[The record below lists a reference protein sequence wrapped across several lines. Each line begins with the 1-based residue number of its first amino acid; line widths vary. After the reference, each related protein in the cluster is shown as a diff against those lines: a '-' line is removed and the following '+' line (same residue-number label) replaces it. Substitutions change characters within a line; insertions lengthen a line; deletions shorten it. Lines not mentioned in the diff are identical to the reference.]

1 MIYYFIINDILLYQ
15 SNALDA
21 SDDVFR
27 LIKREFLKDE
37 GKQKDMKG
45 AVLYIRKVSL
55 YIYERCR
62 FIYKKGAAIYINK
75 VYHLSECAR
84 GFNKKRI
91 NSFAVCRLFAIFA
104 T

>member
-1 MIYYFIINDILLYQ
+1 MIYYFMIDDILLHQ

-27 LIKREFLKDE
+27 LIKRGLLKEESIQID
-37 GKQKDMKG
+37 KKS
-45 AVLYIRKVSL
+45 AALYI
-55 YIYERCR
+55 ERCR
-62 FIYKKGAAIYINK
+62 LIYKKGTAIYINK

-84 GFNKKRI
+84 GLYKKRI
-91 NSFAVCRLFAIFA
+91 ISFVVCRLFAIFA

>member
-1 MIYYFIINDILLYQ
+1 MIYYFMIDNILLHQ

-45 AVLYIRKVSL
+45 A
-55 YIYERCR
+55 
-62 FIYKKGAAIYINK
+62 A
-75 VYHLSECAR
+75 
-84 GFNKKRI
+84 
-91 NSFAVCRLFAIFA
+91 
-104 T
+104 